1 MSRNK
6 PPQKRPPTGSAESG
20 GEFLIEGRA
29 QLEEME
35 KLPADVKL
43 KAYAFDPLGQLLGE
57 GDVDAKG
64 GFRLAANL
72 AQPADVELFISPVVD
87 AQQVR

>member
-1 MSRNK
+1 MSPNK
-6 PPQKRPPTGSAESG
+6 PPQERPPAGSAQRG

-64 GFRLAANL
+64 GFKLAANL
-72 AQPADVELFISPVVD
+72 AQPAGIELFISPDGD
-87 AQQVR
+87 A